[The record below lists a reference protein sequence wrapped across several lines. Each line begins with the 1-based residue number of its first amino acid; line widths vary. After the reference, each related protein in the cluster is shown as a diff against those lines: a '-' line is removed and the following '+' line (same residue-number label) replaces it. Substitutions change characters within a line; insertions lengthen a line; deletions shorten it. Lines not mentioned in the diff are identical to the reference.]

1 MSKNKVKVK
10 DTLENF
16 LFNQIQND
24 PEFIEFASTYE
35 IPTYIT
41 ENISRTLRPYQED
54 AIKSF
59 IFLFEK
65 DKAQAKH
72 LLFNM
77 AMGTGKTL
85 VMVCCVL
92 YLYTK
97 GYRNFLFLVHQVT
110 SKA

>member
-24 PEFIEFASTYE
+24 PEFIE
-35 IPTYIT
+35 
-41 ENISRTLRPYQED
+41 QED

-77 AMGTGKTL
+77 ATGTGKPRN
-85 VMVCCVL
+85 VL
-92 YLYTK
+92 SMY
-97 GYRNFLFLVHQVT
+97 YRAERRTHPR
-110 SKA
+110 A

>member
-41 ENISRTLRPYQED
+41 ENISRTLRPQQED

-77 AMGTGKTL
+77 ATGTGKPRN
-85 VMVCCVL
+85 VL
-92 YLYTK
+92 SMY
-97 GYRNFLFLVHQVT
+97 YRAERRTHPR
-110 SKA
+110 A

>member
-41 ENISRTLRPYQED
+41 ENISRTLRPYQE
-54 AIKSF
+54 
-59 IFLFEK
+59 
-65 DKAQAKH
+65 
-72 LLFNM
+72 
-77 AMGTGKTL
+77 
-85 VMVCCVL
+85 CP
-92 YLYTK
+92 
-97 GYRNFLFLVHQVT
+97 
-110 SKA
+110 

>member
-65 DKAQAKH
+65 DKVQANIC
-72 LLFNM
+72 LDLRLNIL
-77 AMGTGKTL
+77 TKTEKTFI
-85 VMVCCVL
+85 V
-92 YLYTK
+92 
-97 GYRNFLFLVHQVT
+97 
-110 SKA
+110 